1 MSEPL
6 TVSEY
11 MELSKR
17 LEHVG
22 LVLLIRNDMFN
33 INVKEANCVIKFDNL
48 RDLRMFIKGYELGYK
63 SGL

>member
-33 INVKEANCVIKFDNL
+33 INVKEANGIIKFDNL
-48 RDLRMFIKGYELGYK
+48 RDLRMFIRGYELGYQ